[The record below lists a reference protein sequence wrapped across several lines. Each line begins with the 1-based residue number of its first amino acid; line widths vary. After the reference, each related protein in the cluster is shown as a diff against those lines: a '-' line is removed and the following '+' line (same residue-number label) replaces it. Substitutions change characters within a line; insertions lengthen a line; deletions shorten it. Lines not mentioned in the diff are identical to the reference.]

1 MANLASFLVNIKQIF
16 FSFINKGKIFFFY
29 KNNLR
34 EIKNYSNLAPLNS
47 ENYISN
53 KYLN

>member
-1 MANLASFLVNIKQIF
+1 MVNLTSFLVIIKQIF
-16 FSFINKGKIFFFY
+16 FPFIDEGKIFFFY